1 MNRLIPDET
10 FEAGVRLRE
19 EEGLTVKEICQ
30 RLGGSRGSW
39 NWYFLSRGV
48 ERYGRLP
55 TRCPRKG
62 PLDDKIL
69 RLRQRKYSY
78 AKIGALLGCD
88 RSYVQQR
95 VLYAARRQEWFSESC
110 TIAIRTVGRRQPPAA
125 SYRQGQTAN
134 SGELWR
140 YAAQPVE
147 SVWRS
152 VHISAEDH
160 VNSHKPAGLL

>member
-19 EEGLTVKEICQ
+19 DEGLTVKAVAQ

-39 NWYFLSRGV
+39 NWHFLSRGV
-48 ERYGRLP
+48 ERYGRSP

-69 RLRQRKYSY
+69 ELRQRKYSY

-95 VLYAARRQEWFSESC
+95 VLYAARRQEWFSEPR
-110 TIAIRTVGRRQPPAA
+110 TIGIHTMGRRPPPAPSNSFGA
-125 SYRQGQTAN
+125 VSALVPTTA
-134 SGELWR
+134 
-140 YAAQPVE
+140 
-147 SVWRS
+147 
-152 VHISAEDH
+152 
-160 VNSHKPAGLL
+160 PA